1 MCTLIMCQGKGK
13 KGRQHGKNGVNSLKF
28 GKRIE
33 DLCCKLQGIFD
44 RKECGLFYDSRF
56 KFARL
61 AVASHMQRQG
71 LGTYMM
77 LNAMFRQF
85 D

>member
-1 MCTLIMCQGKGK
+1 M
-13 KGRQHGKNGVNSLKF
+13 RSL
-28 GKRIE
+28 
-33 DLCCKLQGIFD
+33 
-44 RKECGLFYDSRF
+44 SRF

-61 AVASHMQRQG
+61 AVASHMQRQS
-71 LGTYMM
+71 LGTFMV